1 MLKIICE
8 KLAYFYRCFNS
19 MIWHI
24 LRYWIS
30 FLLPAFYKSIQ
41 AKNAIHLKVK
51 GPVIIAMNHP
61 NAFTDPV
68 AFTMACYPPRLKY
81 LARGDVF
88 KPGFVSWM
96 LESIGIVPIFRIQD
110 GGKEGLKKNE
120 DAYQRVNK
128 LLKKNAKIIV
138 FAEGLCVQER
148 RLRPLKKGISRMVF
162 GAYEALKNDELIVV
176 PVGVN
181 YDKPDKFRSNLFYN
195 VGEPIYVKDF
205 MGEYK
210 ENPARANNLFLQTLE
225 PKMKELITHINEE
238 KNDEVVYQL
247 EILLKRDWVK
257 EQDLNYKNLDE
268 SFTVLRQITE
278 LVNKTAEINQE
289 ALDEFKSKATLY
301 FNSLKENKLRD
312 WLINPKQNANVNWPM
327 VFIRSLLLFFGAP
340 IYIFGFTGNF
350 LPAFLTDYFTRKI
363 VKKPEFYSSIALAI
377 GMVVFLL
384 VYCLWFSIS
393 YWLFA
398 FISYPIVICSFF
410 MLCGWFC
417 LYYHPFLLK
426 TLGMSRVLKNKVLA
440 QDLLKQREILLSLI
454 NKF

>member
-1 MLKIICE
+1 MLKLICE
-8 KLAYFYRCFNS
+8 KLAYFYRCFNY

-41 AKNAIHLKVK
+41 AKNTRHLRVK

-68 AFTMACYPPRLKY
+68 AFTMACYPPRLRY

-96 LESIGIVPIFRIQD
+96 LENIGIVPIFRIQD
-110 GGKEGLKKNE
+110 GGKEGLKKND
-120 DAYQRVNK
+120 DAYRRVNE

-148 RLRPLKKGISRMVF
+148 RLRPLKKGIARMVF
-162 GAYEALKNDELIVV
+162 GAYEALDNDELIVV

-205 MGEYK
+205 IGEYK
-210 ENPARANNLFLQTLE
+210 QNPARANNLFLQSLE
-225 PKMKELITHINEE
+225 PKMKELITHINVE

-247 EILLKRDWVK
+247 EVLLKRDWVM
-257 EQDLNYKNLDE
+257 EQGLKYKNLDE
-268 SFTVLRQITE
+268 SFIVLKQITE
-278 LVNKTAEINQE
+278 LVNKTAETNQV
-289 ALDEFKSKATLY
+289 ALDEFKSKARIY
-301 FNSLKENKLRD
+301 FDSLNKNRLRD
-312 WLINPKQNANVNWPM
+312 WLINPKQNKNLTWSM
-327 VFIRSLLLFFGAP
+327 VFIHSILLLLGAP
-340 IYIFGFTGNF
+340 IYIFGFVGNF
-350 LPAFLTDYFTRKI
+350 LPAFLTDYITRKL

-377 GMVVFLL
+377 SMIVFL
-384 VYCLWFSIS
+384 VIYCLWFFIG
-393 YWLFA
+393 YFLFA
-398 FISYPIVICSFF
+398 FISYPIAVCAVF
-410 MLCGWFC
+410 MLSGWFC
-417 LYYHPFLLK
+417 LYYHPLLLK
-426 TLGMSRVLKNKVLA
+426 TAGMYRVLKNRPLS
-440 QDLLKQREILLSLI
+440 QELLKME
-454 NKF
+454 